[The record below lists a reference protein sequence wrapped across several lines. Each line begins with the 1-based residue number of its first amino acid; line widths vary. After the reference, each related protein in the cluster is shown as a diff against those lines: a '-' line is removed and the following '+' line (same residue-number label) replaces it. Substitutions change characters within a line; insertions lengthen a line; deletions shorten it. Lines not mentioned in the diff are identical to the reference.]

1 MKGAWPRP
9 SAAVDRRR
17 GGQVRLADRT
27 VDLARLRAQPGAHR
41 ALLERART
49 VEGHGW
55 CLCAEPAPRLVIRNR
70 SGTYYLAC
78 WPGGGAEH
86 SSGCD
91 FHRDGGAWSGRS
103 SYRSGA
109 LTEELDGT
117 ARASLS
123 VPLSVRAGEPETR
136 PDHRTPPHG
145 SGGGRMSLLGLL
157 HYLWERA
164 ELTTS
169 PPGRRNWAD
178 CHPALLQAA
187 GQIMIGDRPLTG
199 SCYVVPPFDPAV
211 PDRHRASCERFIN
224 GLGTFAGRTRRGL
237 IVGAVR
243 ALAETPYGHRIDLR
257 HHRSPL
263 FVSGALYDRLRRA
276 APSVF
281 AESRPPGSEQ
291 ILLAL
296 IQRSETGNLSIVA
309 AATML
314 TNRRL
319 VPADSGHEVVM
330 ADALAAAGRAF
341 YKPLRYDGDAD
352 LLPDFV
358 LTDTDPLTAVEVW
371 GMLGRADYA
380 ARQRTKVA
388 QYRLKQTPLIE
399 WDPSGPLPDL
409 AIRP

>member
-1 MKGAWPRP
+1 MTA
-9 SAAVDRRR
+9 
-17 GGQVRLADRT
+17 
-27 VDLARLRAQPGAHR
+27 
-41 ALLERART
+41 
-49 VEGHGW
+49 
-55 CLCAEPAPRLVIRNR
+55 
-70 SGTYYLAC
+70 
-78 WPGGGAEH
+78 
-86 SSGCD
+86 
-91 FHRDGGAWSGRS
+91 
-103 SYRSGA
+103 SGA
-109 LTEELDGT
+109 RRPRCSQ
-117 ARASLS
+117 RA
-123 VPLSVRAGEPETR
+123 V
-136 PDHRTPPHG
+136 
-145 SGGGRMSLLGLL
+145 
-157 HYLWERA
+157 
-164 ELTTS
+164 
-169 PPGRRNWAD
+169 
-178 CHPALLQAA
+178 
-187 GQIMIGDRPLTG
+187 
-199 SCYVVPPFDPAV
+199 
-211 PDRHRASCERFIN
+211 
-224 GLGTFAGRTRRGL
+224 
-237 IVGAVR
+237 
-243 ALAETPYGHRIDLR
+243 
-257 HHRSPL
+257 
-263 FVSGALYDRLRRA
+263 
-276 APSVF
+276 
-281 AESRPPGSEQ
+281 PPGSEQ